1 MVKSMEIN
9 KVYCGDCL
17 DLMPQLG
24 DGCIDLVF
32 TSPPYYNARPE
43 YSEYESYESYLTFIE
58 SVVKEC
64 WRVLGD
70 GKFLVI
76 NSSPVLIA
84 RESRSKQSKRV
95 GIPFDIHG
103 IVVRNGF
110 DFIDDI
116 VWVKPEGVG
125 WATSRG
131 RRFSKDRHPMQY
143 KAVPITEYV
152 MVYRKSTDRLID
164 WNVKKY
170 SDDVKESSKIEDGY
184 EVTNVWKINPAHSLH
199 HPAVFPEELA
209 ERVIKYYSF
218 IGDTVLDPF
227 GGIGTTGMVA
237 KRLGRNYILFDSCKN
252 YVNVALDSLIDLFS

>member
-1 MVKSMEIN
+1 
-9 KVYCGDCL
+9 
-17 DLMPQLG
+17 
-24 DGCIDLVF
+24 
-32 TSPPYYNARPE
+32 
-43 YSEYESYESYLTFIE
+43 
-58 SVVKEC
+58 
-64 WRVLGD
+64 
-70 GKFLVI
+70 
-76 NSSPVLIA
+76 
-84 RESRSKQSKRV
+84 
-95 GIPFDIHG
+95 
-103 IVVRNGF
+103 
-110 DFIDDI
+110 
-116 VWVKPEGVG
+116 
-125 WATSRG
+125 
-131 RRFSKDRHPMQY
+131 MQY